1 MNRVRAAF
9 LDAGA
14 VSIDLLAMPEVEAKW
29 DEPSALAEW
38 SVSGLAGHLVRA
50 TTSVENYLDSDP
62 DPAGEPISVG
72 AYYEG
77 SLVSDDLDADEPRA
91 IRARGDEMAAV
102 GIQALRAQHI
112 AATERLRERLKSE
125 AETRNVRVFRNFVL
139 LLDDYLVTRI
149 VELTC
154 HIDDLA
160 VSVGVTTPQI
170 PLAALDTSVRALV
183 SIARHRHGDLA
194 VVRAFAR
201 RERAAPDTLRV
212 F

>member
-1 MNRVRAAF
+1 MNRVRATF
-9 LDAGA
+9 LDASA

-29 DEPSALAEW
+29 DEPSALAQW

-50 TTSVENYLDSDP
+50 TTSAETYLDADP
-62 DPAGEPISVG
+62 DPLGEPVSVG

-77 SLVSDDLDADEPRA
+77 ALVSTDLDSDEHRA
-91 IRARGDEMAAV
+91 IRARGDEMAAA
-102 GIQALRAQHI
+102 GIKALRANHK
-112 AATERLRERLKSE
+112 AAAERLRERLESE
-125 AETRNVRVFRNFVL
+125 ADTRNVRVFRDLVM

-149 VELTC
+149 AELTC

-160 VSVGVTTPQI
+160 VSVGVPTPQI

-194 VVRAFAR
+194 VIRAFAR